1 MCCFNKSVFGGCCCC
16 CGSDND
22 YSEWKEGKEPDY
34 FKLSMD
40 LKQAMKGL
48 GTDEKKIIAII
59 GALSY
64 IECQRLVDSYRN
76 NVKRDLLKDIEDETS
91 GNFRSALKALLSER
105 SNFDAELLKHAI
117 RGVGT
122 DDDCLIE
129 LICTRNP
136 LELQWMFKEFEKSG
150 YGRKDA
156 LTEISED
163 TSGSYKKLLRQII
176 QSDRTKMPDK
186 DKIDEL
192 IARDVEALYSAG
204 EGKIGTDD
212 NVFIRIIGGNS
223 REYCE
228 KLSEAYC
235 KKYGKMLEAVV
246 DSETSFNFKKA
257 LLALVTPLDEWY
269 ADRLQGAMKG
279 VGTYDQELIRI
290 VAAQKDRRLK
300 SIAKAFLHKNKS
312 TLRTWVHDDTS
323 GDYRKLLELTILNFG
338 EDKEIKYEMKNPEQ
352 SKAPEQSR
360 PADPFRPHYS

>member
-1 MCCFNKSVFGGCCCC
+1 V
-16 CGSDND
+16 
-22 YSEWKEGKEPDY
+22 
-34 FKLSMD
+34 
-40 LKQAMKGL
+40 
-48 GTDEKKIIAII
+48 
-59 GALSY
+59 AL
-64 IECQRLVDSYRN
+64 RA
-76 NVKRDLLKDIEDETS
+76 
-91 GNFRSALKALLSER
+91 FLSER
-105 SNFDAELLKHAI
+105 SAYDADLLKHSI

-129 LICTRNP
+129 LICTRSP
-136 LELQWMFKEFEKSG
+136 LELKWMFHEFEAKG

-163 TSGSYKKLLRQII
+163 TSGSYKKLLRAII
-176 QSDRTKMPDK
+176 TSDRTKMPDK

-192 IARDVEALYSAG
+192 IARDVEALYAAG

-212 NVFIRIIGGNS
+212 NVFIRILGGNP

-246 DSETSFNFKKA
+246 ESETSFNFKRA

-269 ADRLQGAMKG
+269 AERLQRTMKG
-279 VGTYDQELIRI
+279 IGTYDHELIRI

-300 SIAKAFLHKNKS
+300 SIAKAFLHKYKS

-323 GDYRKLLELTILNFG
+323 GDFRKLLELTIQNFG
-338 EDKEIKYEMKNPEQ
+338 EDRDIKVDNIRSADA

-360 PADPFRPHYS
+360 TPADPFRPHYS